1 MLPVYST
8 SDGYMVTLVK
18 EHAALPANSY
28 TVSTVGYKFDFFY
41 YSTENS
47 QFEFAYIK
55 FLFRV

>member
-41 YSTENS
+41 YSAENS
-47 QFEFAYIK
+47 QFEFA
-55 FLFRV
+55 